1 MTIWATA
8 LLALGLVLLLEG
20 LVYVLAPSLIED
32 MLRALRELPP
42 EARRMIGAL
51 MMVLGL
57 LLVWGARRL
66 AREVSACSRQFHAAI
81 TRV

>member
-1 MTIWATA
+1 MAIWATA

-32 MLRALRELPP
+32 MWRALRELPP

-57 LLVWGARRL
+57 LLVWGAKAL
-66 AREVSACSRQFHAAI
+66 GA
-81 TRV
+81 

>member
-1 MTIWATA
+1 MAIWATA

-57 LLVWGARRL
+57 ILVWGAKAL
-66 AREVSACSRQFHAAI
+66 GA
-81 TRV
+81 

>member
-57 LLVWGARRL
+57 LLVWGAKAL
-66 AREVSACSRQFHAAI
+66 G
-81 TRV
+81 T

>member
-20 LVYVLAPSLIED
+20 LVYVLAPSLVEE
-32 MLRALRELPP
+32 MLRALRALPP
-42 EARRMIGAL
+42 EVRRMIGAL

-57 LLVWGARRL
+57 LLVWGAKQL
-66 AREVSACSRQFHAAI
+66 GA
-81 TRV
+81 

>member
-1 MTIWATA
+1 MAIWATA

-32 MLRALRELPP
+32 MLCALRELSP

-57 LLVWGARRL
+57 LLVWGAKAL
-66 AREVSACSRQFHAAI
+66 GA
-81 TRV
+81 

>member
-1 MTIWATA
+1 MIEMCLWAI
-8 LLALGLVLLLEG
+8 GLILVFEG

-57 LLVWGARRL
+57 LLVWGAKAL
-66 AREVSACSRQFHAAI
+66 GA
-81 TRV
+81 

>member
-1 MTIWATA
+1 MAIWATA

-42 EARRMIGAL
+42 EARRD
-51 MMVLGL
+51 
-57 LLVWGARRL
+57 RR
-66 AREVSACSRQFHAAI
+66 
-81 TRV
+81 

>member
-32 MLRALRELPP
+32 MLHALRELPP
-42 EARRMIGAL
+42 ESRRMIGAL

-57 LLVWGARRL
+57 LLVWGAKAL
-66 AREVSACSRQFHAAI
+66 GA
-81 TRV
+81 

>member
-42 EARRMIGAL
+42 ESRRMIGAL

-57 LLVWGARRL
+57 LLVWGAKAL
-66 AREVSACSRQFHAAI
+66 GA
-81 TRV
+81 

>member
-32 MLRALRELPP
+32 MLRALSELPP

-57 LLVWGARRL
+57 LLVWGAKAL
-66 AREVSACSRQFHAAI
+66 GA
-81 TRV
+81 